1 MAGRGRLEVSTQGI
15 AGCMAG
21 AAFGQSGQIGG
32 RIPFNGTPQLFE
44 GCDLGT
50 MESVGAAPAGKAVDP
65 AAALGPQAFAEV
77 FPNAKLPSAGAYPH
91 TYQPAAPPAPPV
103 VAASS

>member
-50 MESVGAAPAGKAVDP
+50 MESVGAAPEGKAVDP
-65 AAALGPQAFAEV
+65 DAALGRKELSAV
-77 FPNAKLPSAGAYPH
+77 FPNRSDERRVGKECVS
-91 TYQPAAPPAPPV
+91 TFRSRWPPMN
-103 VAASS
+103 S

>member
-50 MESVGAAPAGKAVDP
+50 MESVGAAPEGKAADP
-65 AAALGPQAFAEV
+65 AAALGPKAFAAV
-77 FPNAKLPSAGAYPH
+77 FPPAKLTTPAPH
-91 TYQPAAPPAPPV
+91 QHPPALPAAPPTPP
-103 VAASS
+103 